1 MESISLI
8 EWCVGGIFVSVN
20 AYRRYNTPSSNRAS
34 TTFQSFSLY
43 FFFYLLAVLTLYIF
57 FGAVLDSSPETI
69 GWLYALSLG
78 QVGGDVP
85 LAIDKLSAPMVS
97 ALFLTTLLPSLPWLS
112 RYDQALLNN
121 FWDRGNIPNHVYKM
135 AASMRRA
142 RFSFSRIQNKHLR
155 KKCQSLNIDF
165 VSLMASPSA
174 SLDYR
179 WARVNAIV
187 DGLEEW
193 KQDDIGRMR
202 RFMVAQRTELNRL
215 FKQRDEINEEF
226 SQLKAEQL
234 EPKVLHKIERFLD
247 KSIAQ
252 LFLDASVMI
261 GQAVCMTE
269 LSESG
274 RSARVTQLGFE
285 SGNQGLDRLSSQQ
298 MLSGLFAIFITFI
311 SLSVIEQFMKPV
323 ADRHFGSVGF
333 MTFLMLFTYGSSLI
347 IAFDLKRR
355 VNLGYNELTRQRS
368 WSAYL
373 LVGVITVVGWFLVTI
388 SYRYIFNMLGGIES
402 EANLL
407 LVRQSLEWSFPFALQ
422 SLALAIVV
430 SWILDKHQRL
440 GATDRLCTYQR
451 AFDVSISVAALAFA
465 SIITYDWMAGV
476 GFFEGY
482 ATKDPQY
489 LESLS
494 FGWLVAKGAAIGAVI
509 GWLVPMWFHI
519 NRTKSPDQIAG
530 RLIQMNHKALAKEIR
545 NIAPGDLTV
554 AVAVSGV
561 AAAVA
566 AIDLNISRNE
576 KDVYQIICG
585 HLAGLP
591 NSDVDIDSADQEFDR
606 CLELIEHK
614 KFDLS
619 SRFLSLN
626 DCPLVAKLMPFIASS
641 IAFADGVYLDQERD
655 VVEKIKRQI
664 KSIDSLYAYL

>member
-34 TTFQSFSLY
+34 TTFQNFSLY

-142 RFSFSRIQNKHLR
+142 RFNFSPIQNKHLR

-165 VSLMASPSA
+165 VALMASPSA
-174 SLDYR
+174 SLNYR

-202 RFMVAQRTELNRL
+202 RFMAAQRTELNRL

-234 EPKVLHKIERFLD
+234 EPKVLQKIERFLD

-261 GQAVCMTE
+261 GQAICMTE

-285 SGNQGLDRLSSQQ
+285 SGSQGLDRLSTQQ

-333 MTFLMLFTYGSSLI
+333 MTCLMLFTYGSSLI

-373 LVGVITVVGWFLVTI
+373 LVGVITVAGWFLVTI
-388 SYRYIFNMLGGIES
+388 SYRYIFNMLSGVES

-407 LVRQSLEWSFPFALQ
+407 LVRQSIEWSFPFALQ

-451 AFDVSISVAALAFA
+451 AFDVSISIAALAVA
-465 SIITYDWMAGV
+465 SIITYDWMAGA
-476 GFFEGY
+476 GLFKGY

-489 LESLS
+489 LDSLS
-494 FGWLVAKGAAIGAVI
+494 FGWLVVKGAAIGAVI

-545 NIAPGDLTV
+545 NLAPGDLTV
-554 AVAVSGV
+554 AVAGV

-626 DCPLVAKLMPFIASS
+626 DCPLVANLMPFIASS

-655 VVEKIKRQI
+655 IVEKIKRQI
-664 KSIDSLYAYL
+664 KSIDSVYAYL

>member
-8 EWCVGGIFVSVN
+8 EWSVGGVFVAVN
-20 AYRRYNTPSSNRAS
+20 AYRRYNTPTSNRAS
-34 TTFQSFSLY
+34 TTFQNFSLY
-43 FFFYLLAVLTLYIF
+43 FFFYLLSVLTLYIF

-78 QVGGDVP
+78 QVGTDVP
-85 LAIDKLSAPMVS
+85 LAIDSLSAPMVS

-112 RYDQALLNN
+112 RYDQALLNT

-142 RFSFSRIQNKHLR
+142 RFNFSPIQNVKLR
-155 KKCQSLNIDF
+155 KNCKALNIEC
-165 VSLMASPSA
+165 VPLMMSASA

-179 WARVNAIV
+179 WARVNAIL

-193 KQDDIGRMR
+193 KQDDAGRMR
-202 RFMVAQRTELNRL
+202 RFMITQRTELNQL

-226 SQLKAEQL
+226 AQLKAEQL

-261 GQAVCMTE
+261 GQAICIAE
-269 LSESG
+269 FSESG

-285 SGNQGLDRLSSQQ
+285 GGTQGFDRLSPQQ
-298 MLSGLFAIFITFI
+298 MLAGLFAIFITFL
-311 SLSVIEQFMKPV
+311 SLSIIEQFMKPV
-323 ADRHFGSVGF
+323 AYRHFGSVGF

-355 VNLGYNELTRQRS
+355 ISMGYNELTKQRP
-368 WSAYL
+368 WSAYWV
-373 LVGVITVVGWFLVTI
+373 VGFITVIGWFVVTI
-388 SYRYIFNMLGGIES
+388 SYRYIFNMLGGVES
-402 EANLL
+402 DENLL
-407 LVRQSLEWSFPFALQ
+407 RVKESIQWSFPFALQ

-430 SWILDKHQRL
+430 SWVLDRHQRL

-451 AFDVSISVAALAFA
+451 VFDVCVSMAALAIA
-465 SIITYDWMAGV
+465 SMITYGWMAGV
-476 GFFEGY
+476 GPFEGY
-482 ATKDPQY
+482 GTKDAKY
-489 LESLS
+489 LGSLS

-530 RLIQMNHKALAKEIR
+530 RLIQMNQRVLAKEIR
-545 NIAPGDLTV
+545 NLNPGNLTD
-554 AVAVSGV
+554 AVAAVS
-561 AAAVA
+561 ASVA
-566 AIDLNISRNE
+566 AIDLNVSRNE
-576 KDVYQIICG
+576 KDVFQIICG

-591 NSDVDIDSADQEFDR
+591 NSDVDIDSADKEFDR
-606 CLELIEHK
+606 CLEMIEANT
-614 KFDLS
+614 FELEPRLQQLS
-619 SRFLSLN
+619 E
-626 DCPLVAKLMPFIASS
+626 CPLLASLMPFVASS

-655 VVEKIKRQI
+655 IVEKIKWQV
-664 KSIDSLYAYL
+664 KSMGGIYTYI